1 MRTLLALFVL
11 CASASADDFR
21 WNVEVPFF
29 DWTLTVPEGGDAS
42 PSNDSAVRGTEALS
56 SYVHRIN
63 VVNRGGS
70 ATCIAPGVF
79 ITCKHLFEG
88 LRGYQVSIDGQAV
101 AASVTLSPS
110 YDVAIVTLSSEAAA
124 APSAVGKF
132 SLSAPYMAECLA
144 FGFGS
149 ETVHKGVISN
159 DDTLSLYAGEG
170 TIEQGDS
177 GGAVFCDGV
186 LVGVIRGKNPNNG
199 KVCYF
204 TPLKDVA
211 ALVAPFTPD
220 SSRNAG
226 EPGAAVKREYTAQE
240 YIEGEFLSP
249 SILKF
254 EAKWCGPCQSTEIS
268 DWVVDAG
275 WPVEYI
281 DVDARPEVMKAFGV
295 TQIPTYIVIRNKR
308 VAGRYSGV
316 SKSEFLPVLNEA
328 TK

>member
-1 MRTLLALFVL
+1 MQALILASLLLFSPPL
-11 CASASADDFR
+11 HLS
-21 WNVEVPFF
+21 W
-29 DWTLTVPEGGDAS
+29 EGGETAS

-79 ITCKHLFEG
+79 VTCKHLFEG
-88 LRGYQVSIDGQAV
+88 LRGYQVNIDGHAV

-110 YDVAIVTLSSEAAA
+110 YDVAIVQLGSEAAA

-220 SSRNAG
+220 SLRNAG
-226 EPGAAVKREYTAQE
+226 EPGADNNLLAKFPSPCIIEFTAT
-240 YIEGEFLSP
+240 
-249 SILKF
+249 
-254 EAKWCGPCQSTEIS
+254 WCGPCQSDNCKELVAWLKRSKWSVEPVDYDANRELAQSLGITEL
-268 DWVVDAG
+268 
-275 WPVEYI
+275 
-281 DVDARPEVMKAFGV
+281 
-295 TQIPTYIVIRNKR
+295 PTFVVIRSGGE
-308 VAGRYSGV
+308 AARYSGT
-316 SKSEFLPVLNEA
+316 SWREFLPVLNEA

>member
-1 MRTLLALFVL
+1 MRTLIALLLF
-11 CASASADDFR
+11 CTSASAQEFNWTFDD
-21 WNVEVPFF
+21 PFA
-29 DWTLTVPEGGDAS
+29 WTIGGDAS
-42 PSNDSAVRGTEALS
+42 PSMDSAVRGTEAPS

-79 ITCKHLFEG
+79 VTCKHLFEG

-101 AASVTLSPS
+101 AASVTLSPTH
-110 YDVAIVTLSSEAAA
+110 DVAIVTLSSEAAA
-124 APSAVGKF
+124 ESGPAGNFA
-132 SLSAPYMAECLA
+132 LSAPYMAECLA

-211 ALVAPFTPD
+211 ALVAPFSPD
-220 SSRNAG
+220 AAVPAAPGADDKPVVTITSPETWVCVHCNSMLSRDWSG
-226 EPGAAVKREYTAQE
+226 EPYRIDPVKDDDIEQKLRAQGWRGEWRGYPVVTWMGANGRLQVLQGDRVPAALTRSWK
-240 YIEGEFLSP
+240 
-249 SILKF
+249 
-254 EAKWCGPCQSTEIS
+254 
-268 DWVVDAG
+268 
-275 WPVEYI
+275 
-281 DVDARPEVMKAFGV
+281 V
-295 TQIPTYIVIRNKR
+295 TQ
-308 VAGRYSGV
+308 
-316 SKSEFLPVLNEA
+316 
-328 TK
+328 